1 MSPESNTCISK
12 NLKQF
17 WSEIRPSVIRWIA
30 NIGKFFGLRDTD
42 FANYLPFFFRFFQGT
57 RHFDDAAPCVFRRE
71 IALRASHRG

>member
-42 FANYLPFFFRFFQGT
+42 FANYLPFFFRFFQ
-57 RHFDDAAPCVFRRE
+57 APVTSTTL
-71 IALRASHRG
+71 LRASSDAKSR